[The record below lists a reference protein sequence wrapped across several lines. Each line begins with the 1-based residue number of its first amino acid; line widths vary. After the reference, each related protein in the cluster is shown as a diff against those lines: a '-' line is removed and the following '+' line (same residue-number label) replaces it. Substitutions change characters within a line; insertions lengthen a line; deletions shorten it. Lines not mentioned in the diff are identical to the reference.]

1 MFLEICPYIQVGIN
15 QAYQYSFSQ
24 ILLLVSNQSCTFIN
38 SQLRGCLH
46 EKTHTGASF
55 ILG

>member
-24 ILLLVSNQSCTFIN
+24 ILLLVSI
-38 SQLRGCLH
+38 
-46 EKTHTGASF
+46 
-55 ILG
+55 